1 MLTTSNTIKCCCALK
16 LIISLIKLCHAINI
30 SCANF
35 RQCHLSKTVTF
46 PFRNLGTSGPCM
58 LSCFSRVRLFVTL
71 WNVAC
76 QAPLSMGF
84 SRQKYWSGLLSFW
97 GSPQPRD
104 QAHVSFI
111 SCICRCVFYHSSH
124 LESPSGSPLFI
135 NAYNGKRIKNI
146 ALYSICIRKLKA
158 MSKTNSVFISVYVWW
173 GRDTGMGGRH

>member
-1 MLTTSNTIKCCCALK
+1 MQVITEKQWHLKNELLFCICLFYQGGCSNYYCCAM
-16 LIISLIKLCHAINI
+16 CV
-30 SCANF
+30 
-35 RQCHLSKTVTF
+35 LSYFNCVW
-46 PFRNLGTSGPCM
+46 
-58 LSCFSRVRLFVTL
+58 LFKTL
-71 WNVAC
+71 WTVAC

-111 SCICRCVFYHSSH
+111 SCICRCVLYHSSH

>member
-1 MLTTSNTIKCCCALK
+1 MQLLHFWNKRWGSLLCIDRKSSLRHFIRWTKQNTGYFVYS
-16 LIISLIKLCHAINI
+16 SLRTYA
-30 SCANF
+30 
-35 RQCHLSKTVTF
+35 
-46 PFRNLGTSGPCM
+46 
-58 LSCFSRVRLFVTL
+58 LSCFHHGQLFATL
-71 WNVAC
+71 WTVAC

-111 SCICRCVFYHSSH
+111 SCICRCVLYHSSH